1 MNRKLTFLLMA
12 VLLSIGLTVRGQSDY
27 STTYSSNV
35 ELTTT
40 GGTNASTCKVNIS
53 NTEYDGIKV
62 GTSSKGGAWC
72 VTVPSGTTRLH
83 LHAGAWKSVNGLSLN
98 ITGAT
103 CNPSAINLTANDG
116 LSNNP
121 PFTIT
126 PDNTNEY
133 FVIELSNITTETTL
147 TFTTSIAKRF
157 VVWGVNSESGST
169 QQSVATPTFSPAGG
183 NYTEAQN
190 VTISCTT
197 SGATIYYTTDGTA
210 PTTSSDVYSS
220 PIAVST
226 TTTIKAM
233 GVKSG
238 MNNSTVASATY
249 NFPTMM
255 TIAEAKALAND
266 EYAMVQGVVTFI
278 DGKNVYIQDA
288 TGGIDLYLNA
298 ALSSVQIG
306 DLVQGYGKKTVF
318 NGLIELTGIN
328 GSNESE
334 FSILSSGNSLPLA
347 VKTVAEILSGG
358 GFALQ
363 STRIK
368 VENAVLGA
376 INTNGNTTLT
386 QGDDVIN
393 IYKIPAL
400 TGISE
405 GDNVNVTAVIG
416 YYNAAQLRVAYATDV
431 ELVAVPQEPVAT
443 PTFTPEAGTYTEAQ
457 TVSIACAT
465 NGATIYYTTDGTTP
479 TASSAVY
486 STPISVAETMTI
498 KAMATKEGMIN
509 SEITEATY
517 TIQPATA
524 YVFNKI
530 YAHTAVTATD
540 TYMIV
545 DVNSGKA
552 LTSANGS
559 SSAPT
564 TVAVEINDNQITSS
578 NEALFWKFEAVEG
591 GYVIHPA
598 SGNSTWLYSTNS
610 NNGVRVG
617 TNDDKVWTLDITSE
631 AQPNY
636 HGFMHNATSRYMGVY
651 NNQDW
656 RTYTTIHNNIKETQ
670 IEIFVLGDAPTPV
683 LDPALTVSATQ
694 LDGFTYEQG
703 AGPSEPQSFTVS
715 GSNLTSDIVITAPEN
730 FEIAILG
737 DTTYTSS
744 ITLPF
749 GEGQVASTS
758 INVRLAA
765 GLMRNTY
772 SGNLTVATTGA
783 ETKTVAL
790 SGSVTMSNAVATPT
804 FSPAGGTFIST
815 QSVSILCETEDAT
828 IYYTTNGETP
838 TTESNVYSAPLTVS
852 ATTTIKALAVK
863 QNYLDS
869 EIATATFTFQ
879 PVMTIAEA
887 RALSDNGYALV
898 EGIVTFIDGRNV
910 YIQDATAGIDLY
922 PNSSTVPTTLALG
935 DEIRAYGKKTTYNG
949 LVELTGINGASTSE
963 FVIEST
969 DNELPNEVK
978 TLAEI
983 LADFSADNMLQATR
997 VTVENAIVGTINPTS
1012 TTVIT
1017 QDGNS
1022 INVYRLPVPEG
1033 MTAGDWVT
1041 LTGII
1046 GCNNNTPQLRV
1057 ASVADVEFTH
1067 RPQIVITPATI
1078 SGLTYEYEEG
1088 PSEIA
1093 NFIVSGNYLTG
1104 DVFIEASDSFE
1115 LSTSDGD
1122 SFSPENPVRI
1132 IPPLSGHIYG
1142 LKVYCRLKA
1151 GLEPG
1156 TYNELQT
1163 AYTQDGDTVQ
1173 FRLIGTVTGG
1183 VPPTPPTGDDYI
1195 RIADL
1200 SQLTDGCQVVFAAR
1214 FDDNATNY
1222 YAMSNTSSG
1231 KPTGVLFTSTTSG
1244 SDETLPATIVDE
1256 EDSFYWTVGVTA
1268 NGYTFTNAA
1277 GQLIGYSSGTN
1288 FSTGGDN
1295 TEWSI
1300 TNETAGDGAMVPYYQ
1315 GFVIGNVNNNV
1326 RAFALNSSHNFG
1338 PYHIQNMNGDGYNF
1352 YLDLFVK
1359 SQGGTPVVSTP
1370 TFTPAAG
1377 TYYEA
1382 QNVAINCSTEG
1393 ATIYYTLD
1401 GTEPTTESS
1410 VYSAPIEISE
1420 TTTIKAMAIKADYE
1434 NSAIAEATYT
1444 IQLGVVVIFNQDW
1457 EGEMNGWT
1465 FVDVEGTATWEIGQF
1480 SGNHYANING
1490 YNKGA
1495 NTDWCISPAFNLN
1508 NYDNPVLT
1516 FKNAKK
1522 YEGQDLQVYFS
1533 NDYDGSNPATA
1544 TWTELDA
1551 VLSESNFTW
1560 VESGDIDLSNF
1571 SGTNC
1576 YIGFK
1581 YTCTEDEA
1589 AAWEIDDCLLVG
1601 QTSEPVI
1608 SASPLALNGFTYIE
1622 NNGPSAEQS
1631 FIVSALNLSNDL
1643 TITAADNFEISAT
1656 TGAEFNS
1663 QAVITLTPANGTI
1676 AETTIYV
1683 RMAEGL
1689 AHGDYDGSIAIASE
1703 GANALEITCAGSVI
1717 EEGEQ
1722 SDYIRIADAGELV
1735 DGNRVILAAR
1745 YDGNATNYVALAN
1758 VLTSGKLNTTEF
1770 TSTMSGDD
1778 EVVPTHILLNE
1789 SDYYWT
1795 VGITGNG
1802 YTFTNANG
1810 DVIGYGNSG
1819 TSFSMNSEKTEWIV
1833 ETATSD
1839 SSTMVPNYFGFN
1851 IINYTTTSR
1860 AFALNTNHVCGAYS
1874 TSNLNNVEY
1883 NFYLDIFMQ
1892 GEGGTP
1898 TVAAPT
1904 FTPAAG
1910 TYFETQE
1917 VSISCATADAEIF
1930 YSLVSEE
1937 GPWTEYTEAISVEY
1951 DMTIWAYAEKEGYN
1965 NSAVVSADYVI
1976 NDDLVIIFNQ
1986 DWEDDWNGW
1995 TQVSVEGETAEW
2007 TIAEHTGNHYAY
2019 MNAYN
2024 QGANEDWL
2032 ISPAFDLDASSNV
2045 ALNFR
2050 SAMNY
2055 TGPDVEVF
2063 FSNDYDGQDPTMATW
2078 QALSCNL
2085 SQGSWT
2091 WTESGEISLDE
2102 FSGSNCYIAYRYTS
2116 TETEA
2121 AGWEID
2127 DIILT
2132 SDINTDPTLTVT
2144 PNNIIGLTYI
2154 EGEGPSESQTYT
2166 ISAANL
2172 EGEGEVMILVTEG
2185 FEISLDD
2192 ETYGEELEIAYADGQ
2207 IVDQPVTIYVRM
2219 AEGLEIGEY
2228 DGVIMHEGGEAYTE
2242 VDLAGEVISAEQPY
2256 IDAFMPMYIQGN
2268 NGSNNNRIPVA
2279 IAVYLENLEP
2289 NTTYRYTNQFVDAN
2303 DGETVAGAGNVIY
2316 ADPDGFYRSTNP
2328 SLSTEGGYG
2337 EFTTDDSGEGFAW
2350 FINEAT
2356 ANTRFT
2362 PGNQV
2367 YLRIRINDGHDGT
2380 SVDQIFTTE
2389 DYATVLNFGTENDEF
2404 SGSSFYAKSEESPM
2418 TFAMMFSSDDD
2429 WRPTYS
2435 TSIETTGVDYAGI
2448 SQYANFYKDEV
2459 AGKDGYFGGILPNS
2473 NEYGINIIWILDLES
2488 YVINDYYTEDGMWG
2502 ETNTVNPS
2510 NGLNDPMFID
2520 LTYDNVNEEIT
2531 SSIKIWSAGNE
2542 IRIDNPDGGRFVMT
2556 VTNILGQNMM
2566 TQNVNG
2572 EGLIRINH
2580 NLTSGLYIVTLMNND
2595 TKLSAKIIVK

>member
-1 MNRKLTFLLMA
+1 MKRKLTFLLAA
-12 VLLSIGLTVRGQSDY
+12 VLLLLIGPHSFGQTRDSYLYTFSAKQWSDIGTVTLNNVDWTAEGTASSGYYFGYDATKGQQFGSGNKPFSSLTV
-27 STTYSSNV
+27 STSGITGTITSIKVETSGASNITGTMNV
-35 ELTTT
+35 TVGGDAFGDIIDLTKT
-40 GGTNASTCKVNIS
+40 
-53 NTEYDGIKV
+53 NTEYTFSGSAEGAICLNYNQ
-62 GTSSKGGAWC
+62 TSSKAIYLKKIEITYSQSGG
-72 VTVPSGTTRLH
+72 
-83 LHAGAWKSVNGLSLN
+83 
-98 ITGAT
+98 
-103 CNPSAINLTANDG
+103 
-116 LSNNP
+116 
-121 PFTIT
+121 
-126 PDNTNEY
+126 
-133 FVIELSNITTETTL
+133 
-147 TFTTSIAKRF
+147 
-157 VVWGVNSESGST
+157 
-169 QQSVATPTFSPAGG
+169 QQTVATPTFTPAGG

-190 VTISCTT
+190 VTISCAT
-197 SGATIYYTTDGTA
+197 SGATIYYTTDGTT

-226 TTTIKAM
+226 TTTIKAI

-238 MNNSTVASATY
+238 MTNSSVASATY
-249 NFPTMM
+249 NFPTLI
-255 TIAEAKALAND
+255 TIAEAKALANNA
-266 EYAMVQGVVTFI
+266 YGMVQGIVTLI
-278 DGKNVYIQDA
+278 DSRNIYIQDA
-288 TGGIDLYLNA
+288 TGGIDLYLNSNTVPSGL
-298 ALSSVQIG
+298 ALGDMVQA
-306 DLVQGYGKKTVF
+306 YGKKTTY

-328 GSNESE
+328 GNNAGE
-334 FSILSSGNSLPLA
+334 FSILSSGNTLPLA
-347 VKTVAEILSGG
+347 VKTIAEINAGASNT
-358 GFALQ
+358 LQ
-363 STRIK
+363 ATRIK
-368 VENAVLGA
+368 VENAVLGT
-376 INTNGNTTLT
+376 INTNDNTTLT
-386 QGDDVIN
+386 QDGNVIN

-405 GDNVNVTAVIG
+405 GDVVNVTAVVG
-416 YYNAAQLRVAYATDV
+416 YFNTAQLRVAYATDV
-431 ELVAVPQEPVAT
+431 ELAVVPQQTVAT
-443 PTFTPEAGTYTEAQ
+443 PTFTPEGGTFTEAQ
-457 TVSIACAT
+457 SVSIACAT
-465 NGATIYYTTDGTTP
+465 TGATIYYTTDGTTP
-479 TASSAVY
+479 SATSTVY
-486 STPISVAETMTI
+486 AAPISVNETTTI
-498 KAMATKEGMIN
+498 KAIAMKEGMTN
-509 SEITEATY
+509 SEIAEATY
-517 TIQPATA
+517 TIEIPSEPVTFTKVTNVGCINTTNHYLLVCESASTA
-524 YVFNKI
+524 ANGTV
-530 YAHTAVTATD
+530 A
-540 TYMIV
+540 
-545 DVNSGKA
+545 NSGLQAGSITINSGSITTEVDATGKPSTITLEA
-552 LTSANGS
+552 AEGGYYLKFSNGKYANNTSSTGISLSTTPS
-559 SSAPT
+559 SIWA
-564 TVAVEINDNQITSS
+564 INS
-578 NEALFWKFEAVEG
+578 NEAGFILQNT
-591 GYVIHPA
+591 
-598 SGNSTWLYSTNS
+598 SNS
-610 NNGVRVG
+610 NRFIGG
-617 TNDDKVWTLDITSE
+617 TNESATVYK
-631 AQPNY
+631 AY
-636 HGFMHNATSRYMGVY
+636 ATSNFDSYPLV
-651 NNQDW
+651 
-656 RTYTTIHNNIKETQ
+656 
-670 IEIFVLGDAPTPV
+670 VLYFDGTAPTNPE
-683 LDPALTVSATQ
+683 LTVSATQ
-694 LDGFTYEQG
+694 LEGFTYEQG
-703 AGPSEPQSFTVS
+703 VGPSEPQSFTVS
-715 GSNLTSDIVITAPEN
+715 GSNLTSNIVITAPEN
-730 FEIAILG
+730 FEIALSG
-737 DTTYTSS
+737 DSTYLTT

-765 GLMRNTY
+765 GLVRNSY
-772 SGNLTVATTGA
+772 SGNLSVATAGA
-783 ETKTVAL
+783 DTKTVAL

-815 QSVSILCETEDAT
+815 QSVSILCETEGAT

-879 PVMTIAEA
+879 SVMTIAEA
-887 RALSDNGYALV
+887 RALSDNEYALV

-910 YIQDATAGIDLY
+910 YVQDATAGIDLY
-922 PNSSTVPTTLALG
+922 LNSSTVPTTLALG

-1017 QDGNS
+1017 QDGSS

-1033 MTAGDWVT
+1033 MTAGDRVT

-1115 LSTSDGD
+1115 LSTFDGD

-1132 IPPLSGHIYG
+1132 IPPMSGHIYG

-1163 AYTQDGDTVQ
+1163 AYSQDGDTVQ

-1214 FDDNATNY
+1214 FDENATNY

-1244 SDETLPATIVDE
+1244 SDETLPSTIVDE

-1382 QNVAINCSTEG
+1382 QNVTINCSTEG

-1420 TTTIKAMAIKADYE
+1420 TTTIKAMAIKTDYE

-1560 VESGDIDLSNF
+1560 IESGDIDLSNF

-1631 FIVSALNLSNDL
+1631 FIVSALNLSEDL

-1663 QAVITLTPANGTI
+1663 QATITLTPANGTI

-1689 AHGDYDGSIAIASE
+1689 AHGDYDGTIAIASE

-1789 SDYYWT
+1789 NDYYWT
-1795 VGITGNG
+1795 VGITDNG

-1819 TSFSMNSEKTEWIV
+1819 TNFSMNSEKTEWIV

-1874 TSNLNNVEY
+1874 TSNLTSDEY

-1917 VSISCATADAEIF
+1917 VSINCATADAEIF

-1937 GPWTEYTEAISVEY
+1937 GPWTEYTETISVEY
-1951 DMTIWAYAEKEGYN
+1951 DLTIWAYAEKEGYN

-2007 TIAEHTGNHYAY
+2007 TIAEHTDNHYAY

-2132 SDINTDPTLTVT
+2132 SGINTDPTLTVT

-2192 ETYGEELEIAYADGQ
+2192 ETYGEELEIAYTDGQ

-2316 ADPDGFYRSTNP
+2316 ANPDGFYRSTNP

-2556 VTNILGQNMM
+2556 VTNILGQNVM

>member
-1 MNRKLTFLLMA
+1 MKQKFKLLFA
-12 VLLSIGLTVRGQSDY
+12 VLMLLIMSGPSWGQNVCKTLSFPDDNSANNKVSSYTDSWTAIIGNDQWTIANFNNNNWNGSWSFIKAGRKNNASIASIATANAFSDAITKVDVTITNVTAAKIN
-27 STTYSSNV
+27 STKLVIASDSDFTTNVVEISGPVVQTGVMTYSIEAPAANKYYKLV
-35 ELTTT
+35 YDC
-40 GGTNASTCKVNIS
+40 AS
-53 NTEYDGIKV
+53 G
-62 GTSSKGGAWC
+62 SS
-72 VTVPSGTTRLH
+72 
-83 LHAGAWKSVNGLSLN
+83 NGL
-98 ITGAT
+98 ITI
-103 CNPSAINLTANDG
+103 SKVEYY
-116 LSNNP
+116 SNGP
-121 PFTIT
+121 AP
-126 PDNTNEY
+126 
-133 FVIELSNITTETTL
+133 
-147 TFTTSIAKRF
+147 
-157 VVWGVNSESGST
+157 
-169 QQSVATPTFSPAGG
+169 QQTVATPTFNPEGSTF
-183 NYTEAQN
+183 TEAQN
-190 VTISCTT
+190 VSIACTT
-197 SGATIYYTTDGTA
+197 SGATIH
-210 PTTSSDVYSS
+210 
-220 PIAVST
+220 
-226 TTTIKAM
+226 
-233 GVKSG
+233 
-238 MNNSTVASATY
+238 
-249 NFPTMM
+249 
-255 TIAEAKALAND
+255 
-266 EYAMVQGVVTFI
+266 
-278 DGKNVYIQDA
+278 
-288 TGGIDLYLNA
+288 
-298 ALSSVQIG
+298 
-306 DLVQGYGKKTVF
+306 
-318 NGLIELTGIN
+318 
-328 GSNESE
+328 
-334 FSILSSGNSLPLA
+334 
-347 VKTVAEILSGG
+347 
-358 GFALQ
+358 
-363 STRIK
+363 
-368 VENAVLGA
+368 
-376 INTNGNTTLT
+376 
-386 QGDDVIN
+386 
-393 IYKIPAL
+393 
-400 TGISE
+400 
-405 GDNVNVTAVIG
+405 
-416 YYNAAQLRVAYATDV
+416 
-431 ELVAVPQEPVAT
+431 
-443 PTFTPEAGTYTEAQ
+443 
-457 TVSIACAT
+457 
-465 NGATIYYTTDGTTP
+465 YTTDGTTP
-479 TASSAVY
+479 SASSNVY
-486 STPISVAETMTI
+486 SNPVSVTETTTI
-498 KAMATKEGMIN
+498 KAIAMKEGMTN
-509 SEITEATY
+509 SEIAEATY
-517 TIQPATA
+517 TIETPTEPVTFTKVRSASNINTTDHYILVCDSARTAANGTLANSGLQAGSITISSGSITTDVDVSGKPSTITLEAADGGYYLKFSNGKYINNASGTGISLSTIPSSIWAINSNEAGFILQNTSNSNRFLGGTNAAATA
-524 YVFNKI
+524 YKA
-530 YAHTAVTATD
+530 YA
-540 TYMIV
+540 
-545 DVNSGKA
+545 
-552 LTSANGS
+552 TSNFGS
-559 SSAPT
+559 YPLVVLYFDGTAPT
-564 TVAVEINDNQITSS
+564 NPE
-578 NEALFWKFEAVEG
+578 
-591 GYVIHPA
+591 
-598 SGNSTWLYSTNS
+598 
-610 NNGVRVG
+610 
-617 TNDDKVWTLDITSE
+617 
-631 AQPNY
+631 
-636 HGFMHNATSRYMGVY
+636 
-651 NNQDW
+651 
-656 RTYTTIHNNIKETQ
+656 
-670 IEIFVLGDAPTPV
+670 
-683 LDPALTVSATQ
+683 LTVSATQ
-694 LDGFTYEQG
+694 LEGFTYEQG
-703 AGPSEPQSFTVS
+703 AGPCEPQSFTVS

-765 GLMRNTY
+765 GLVRNTY

-804 FSPAGGTFIST
+804 FSPDGGTFIST
-815 QSVSILCETEDAT
+815 QSISILCETEDAT

-869 EIATATFTFQ
+869 EIATATFTFR

-887 RALSDNGYALV
+887 RALNDNEYALV
-898 EGIVTFIDGRNV
+898 EGIVTFTAGRDV

-922 PNSSTVPTTLALG
+922 LNSSTVPTTLVLG
-935 DEIRAYGKKTTYNG
+935 DEVRAYGKKTTYNG
-949 LVELTGINGASTSE
+949 LVELTGIDGASSSE

-969 DNELPNEVK
+969 GNELPNEVK

-983 LADFSADNMLQATR
+983 LADFNADNMLQATR

-1017 QDGNS
+1017 QDGSS

-1093 NFIVSGNYLTG
+1093 DLVVSGNYLLG
-1104 DVFIEASDSFE
+1104 SIFIVPSDSFE
-1115 LSTSDGD
+1115 LSTLGNDN
-1122 SFSPENPVRI
+1122 FHPENPVRI
-1132 IPPLSGHIYG
+1132 IPPTSGHIYG
-1142 LKVYCRLKA
+1142 VKLCCRLKA

-1163 AYTQDGDTVQ
+1163 AYTQDGDTVR

-1214 FDDNATNY
+1214 FDENATNY

-1277 GQLIGYSSGTN
+1277 GELIGYSSSTN

-1295 TEWSI
+1295 TGWSI

-1315 GFVIGNVNNNV
+1315 GFMIGNVNNNV

-1338 PYHIQNMNGDGYNF
+1338 PYSTTNINGSSYNF

-1382 QNVAINCSTEG
+1382 QNVTINCSTEG

-1410 VYSAPIEISE
+1410 VYSTPIEISE

-1551 VLSESNFTW
+1551 ILSESNFTW

-1601 QTSEPVI
+1601 QTSEPII
-1608 SASPLALNGFTYIE
+1608 SASPLALNGFIYIE

-1631 FIVSALNLSNDL
+1631 FTVSALNLSEDL

-1663 QAVITLTPANGTI
+1663 QATITLTPVNGTI

-1689 AHGDYDGSIAIASE
+1689 IPGDYDGSIAIASE

-1758 VLTSGKLNTTEF
+1758 ILTSGKLNTTEF

-1795 VGITGNG
+1795 VGITENG

-1819 TSFSMNSEKTEWIV
+1819 TNFSMNSEKTEWIV

-1851 IINYTTTSR
+1851 IINYTTTGR

-1910 TYFETQE
+1910 TYFEAQE

-1937 GPWTEYTEAISVEY
+1937 GPWTEYTEAISVDY

-1995 TQVSVEGETAEW
+1995 TQVSVEGNTEW
-2007 TIAEHTGNHYAY
+2007 TIASHDNNHYAY

-2024 QGANEDWL
+2024 DGVNEDWL
-2032 ISPAFDLDASSNV
+2032 ISPAFNLENYTNV
-2045 ALNFR
+2045 ALNFN
-2050 SAMNY
+2050 SAMNFE
-2055 TGPDVEVF
+2055 GPDIEVY

-2091 WTESGEISLDE
+2091 WTESGEINLDE

-2116 TETEA
+2116 TESQA

-2132 SDINTDPTLTVT
+2132 SGINTDPTLTVT

-2192 ETYGEELEIAYADGQ
+2192 ETYGEEIEIAYADGQ

-2289 NTTYRYTNQFVDAN
+2289 STTYRYTNQFVDAN

-2316 ADPDGFYRSTNP
+2316 ANPDGFYRSTNP
-2328 SLSTEGGYG
+2328 SLSTEDGYG

-2473 NEYGINIIWILDLES
+2473 NEYGINIIWILDMES
-2488 YVINDYYTEDGMWG
+2488 YIINDYYAEGGMWD
-2502 ETNTVNPS
+2502 ETSTVNPS

-2520 LTYDNVNEEIT
+2520 LTYDNVNEETT
-2531 SSIKIWSAGNE
+2531 SNIKIWSAGNE

-2556 VTNILGQNMM
+2556 VTNILGQNVM